1 MTKSDKQWLAHYVK
15 TSIELGR
22 SKKMIV
28 ENGKKHGY
36 IHATISKYYETFKK

>member
-22 SKKMIV
+22 TKKTIV
-28 ENGKKHGY
+28 EKGQKHGY
-36 IHATISKYYETFKK
+36 IPATISKYYETFKK